1 MNDDLIE
8 ILLEG
13 LGQTLYMVIATT
25 IIANFVGF
33 ILGII
38 MVITDKSGIWPHLK
52 LNKVLGTIINS
63 IRSVP
68 EIILI
73 VILIPLTRII
83 VGTSLGTTATI
94 VPLSIGMAPYL
105 ARIFENSLR
114 TVERGKI
121 EAALSMGA
129 NQFQIVS
136 KVIVPEALPSLIRG
150 FTLGLISIIGATA
163 VAGATGAGA
172 GGLGDLAIRFGY
184 QRYRTDVLFST
195 VVIIVLLVQGVQL
208 LGDFSARQ
216 VNKKRYKFE

>member
-1 MNDDLIE
+1 MSEDLIG
-8 ILLEG
+8 ILLPG
-13 LGQTLYMVIATT
+13 LGQTIYMVVAIS
-25 IIANFVGF
+25 IIANTVGF

-38 MVITDKSGIWPHLK
+38 MSITDSGNIFAHTK
-52 LNKVLGTIINS
+52 VNKVLGTVINT

-73 VILIPLTRII
+73 VVLIPLTRSI
-83 VGTSLGTTATI
+83 VGTSLGATATI
-94 VPLSIGMAPYL
+94 VPLSIGLAPYL

-150 FTLGLISIIGATA
+150 ATLGIISIIAATA
-163 VAGATGAGA
+163 VAGATGA

-184 QRYRTDVLFST
+184 QRYRTDILYST
-195 VVIIVLLVQGVQL
+195 VLIIVFMVIGVQFI
-208 LGDFSARQ
+208 GDLSAKH

>member
-1 MNDDLIE
+1 MSDDLIE

-13 LGQTLYMVIATT
+13 LGETLYMVIATT
-25 IIANFVGF
+25 IIANFIGF

-38 MVITDKSGIWPHLK
+38 MVITDKNDIWPHLK
-52 LNKVLGTIINS
+52 LNKILGTVINT

-73 VILIPLTRII
+73 VILIPLTRVI

-94 VPLSIGMAPYL
+94 VPLSIGMAPYV
-105 ARIFENSLR
+105 ARIYENSLR

-136 KVIVPEALPSLIRG
+136 KVIVPEALPSIIRG
-150 FTLGLISIIGATA
+150 FTLGLISIIAATA
-163 VAGATGAGA
+163 VAGATGA

-195 VVIIVLLVQGVQL
+195 VIIIVLLVQGVQFG
-208 LGDFSARQ
+208 GDFAARKI
-216 VNKKRYKFE
+216 NKKRYKFE

>member
-1 MNDDLIE
+1 MSDDLIE

-25 IIANFVGF
+25 IIANLVGF

-52 LNKVLGTIINS
+52 LNKILGTIINA

-73 VILIPLTRII
+73 VILIPLTRLI

-105 ARIFENSLR
+105 ARIYENSLR

-129 NQFQIVS
+129 NQFQIIS

-163 VAGATGAGA
+163 VAGATGA

-195 VVIIVLLVQGVQL
+195 VVIIVLLVQGVQF

>member
-1 MNDDLIE
+1 MLRE
-8 ILLEG
+8 V
-13 LGQTLYMVIATT
+13 Y
-25 IIANFVGF
+25 
-33 ILGII
+33 
-38 MVITDKSGIWPHLK
+38 
-52 LNKVLGTIINS
+52 
-63 IRSVP
+63 
-68 EIILI
+68 
-73 VILIPLTRII
+73 
-83 VGTSLGTTATI
+83 
-94 VPLSIGMAPYL
+94 LSI
-105 ARIFENSLR
+105 

-163 VAGATGAGA
+163 VAGATGAG
-172 GGLGDLAIRFGY
+172 GLGDLAIRFGY

>member
-1 MNDDLIE
+1 MSDDLIE

-25 IIANFVGF
+25 IIANLVGF
-33 ILGII
+33 VLGII
-38 MVITDKSGIWPHLK
+38 MVITDKSGIWPNLK
-52 LNKVLGTIINS
+52 LNKVLGTIINA

-73 VILIPLTRII
+73 VILIPLTRLI

-105 ARIFENSLR
+105 ARIYENSLR

-129 NQFQIVS
+129 NQFQIIS

-163 VAGATGAGA
+163 VAGATGA

-195 VVIIVLLVQGVQL
+195 VVIIVLLVQGVQF